1 MTLAECEYLLSSA
14 GQALLAQHHAAD
26 PERLALRLAGQG
38 VPAAAIA
45 SQLKYRLRA
54 KAKLPAWLAAGC
66 VFEGKAFEQC
76 TSEAVA
82 ALKPWG
88 KGGSA
93 LDLTCGLGV
102 DTAALAG
109 HYARVVALEPDPVR
123 HRLAQHNLA
132 LLGHHHVQLAPQTAE
147 DWLAAHPEAAFDLV
161 YLDPDRRDDAG
172 QRHFRFADTTPH
184 VLHLLPTL
192 LRIAPR
198 VLLKASPMLDIAAA
212 LQELGAVH
220 TVTVLAADGECKE
233 LLFDI
238 RRGPATVT
246 ARAVA
251 FLRHGQ
257 AHHYTPG
264 PAQPAEALPGE
275 ALMAM
280 PYCYEADTSLYKA
293 GLAGAWFTETQAGL
307 QGAMNH
313 PEGYCFSAVE
323 KPDFPGRAYRIVAA
337 LPYKPD
343 RLRKYFQGLGIKQLN
358 YTRRHFDLPLEQV
371 RGQLR
376 IREGGKDHLLLT
388 QVHTAEGWTR
398 MACHAQ
404 RIEPARSGSS

>member
-1 MTLAECEYLLSSA
+1 MTLTECEYLLSSA
-14 GQALLAQHHAAD
+14 GQALLAQHHDAD

-54 KAKLPAWLAAGC
+54 KVKLPAWLDAGC

-88 KGGSA
+88 GGSSA

-102 DTAALAG
+102 DTSALAG
-109 HYARVVALEPDPVR
+109 HYAQVVALEPDPVR

-132 LLGHHHVQLAPQTAE
+132 LLGHPHVQLAPQTAE
-147 DWLAAHPEAAFDLV
+147 DWLAAHPDAAFDLV

-172 QRHFRFADTTPH
+172 QRHFRFADTTPN

-212 LQELGAVH
+212 LQELGVVH

-257 AHHYTPG
+257 AHRYSPG
-264 PAQPAEALPGE
+264 PAQPAEEVPGE
-275 ALMAM
+275 ALLAM
-280 PYCYEADTSLYKA
+280 PYCYEADTALYKA
-293 GLAGAWFTETQAGL
+293 GLAAAWFTETQASL

-323 KPDFPGRAYRIVAA
+323 AGDFPGRAYRIVAV

-343 RLRKYFQGLGIKQLN
+343 RLRKYFQDLGIKQLN
-358 YTRRHFDLPLEQV
+358 YTRRHFDIPLEQV
-371 RGQLR
+371 RAQVKCK
-376 IREGGKDHLLLT
+376 EGGRDLLLLT
-388 QVHTAEGWTR
+388 QVRKAGAWER
-398 MACHAQ
+398 VALHAV
-404 RIEPARSGSS
+404 RV

>member
-14 GQALLAQHHAAD
+14 GQALLAQHHDAD

-54 KAKLPAWLAAGC
+54 KVKLPAWLDAGC

-88 KGGSA
+88 GGTSA

-102 DTAALAG
+102 DTSALAG
-109 HYARVVALEPDPVR
+109 HYAQVVALEPDPVR

-132 LLGHHHVQLAPQTAE
+132 LLGHPHVQLAPQTAE
-147 DWLAAHPEAAFDLV
+147 DWLAAHPDAAFDLV

-172 QRHFRFADTTPH
+172 QRHFRFADTTPN
-184 VLHLLPTL
+184 VRALLPTL

-212 LQELGAVH
+212 LQELGVVH

-257 AHHYTPG
+257 AHRYSPG
-264 PAQPAEALPGE
+264 PAQPAEEVPGE
-275 ALMAM
+275 ALLAM
-280 PYCYEADTSLYKA
+280 PYCYEADTALYKA
-293 GLAGAWFTETQAGL
+293 GLAAAWFTETQASL

-323 KPDFPGRAYRIVAA
+323 AGDFPGRAYRIVAV

-343 RLRKYFQGLGIKQLN
+343 RLRKYFQDLGIKQLN
-358 YTRRHFDLPLEQV
+358 YTRRHFDIPLEQV
-371 RGQLR
+371 RAQVKCK
-376 IREGGKDHLLLT
+376 EGGRDLLLLT
-388 QVHTAEGWTR
+388 QVRKAGAWER
-398 MACHAQ
+398 VALHAV
-404 RIEPARSGSS
+404 RV